1 MPSQTDFDVAV
12 VLRTVIFRLHRQM
25 RRESDGLG
33 GPNAFAAILLTTIRR
48 EPGIGVNELAA
59 RENMRAASMSVH
71 IKQLEAAGWILRCQ
85 NTHQDK
91 RRVGLRI
98 TDEGERLLAE
108 VRRRRTDW
116 LAGRVATLTV
126 EDRAALR
133 AASAAL
139 QQLGEAVNESC

>member
-1 MPSQTDFDVAV
+1 MPSQTDFDIAVA
-12 VLRTVIFRLHRQM
+12 LRTVIFRLHRQM
-25 RRESDGLG
+25 RRESDGL

-98 TDEGERLLAE
+98 TEEGERLLAE

-116 LAGRVATLTV
+116 LAGRVATLTA

-139 QQLGEAVNESC
+139 QKLGEAVNESC